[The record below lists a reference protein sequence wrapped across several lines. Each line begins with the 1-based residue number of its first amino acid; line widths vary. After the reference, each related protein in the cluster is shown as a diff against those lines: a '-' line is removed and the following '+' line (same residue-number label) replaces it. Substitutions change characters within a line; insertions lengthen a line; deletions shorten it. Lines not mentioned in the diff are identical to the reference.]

1 MHVEY
6 ALSSDKCTWKRWNIC
21 FKQKFIIINSTSI
34 PIMSKLIINIQR
46 DCDQI
51 NFLLEIN
58 EEIENFKANL

>member
-1 MHVEY
+1 
-6 ALSSDKCTWKRWNIC
+6 
-21 FKQKFIIINSTSI
+21 
-34 PIMSKLIINIQR
+34 MSKLIINIQR